1 MRESEPRRVDDDPQ
15 HEPLR
20 ARHEGRC
27 AALSVAEI
35 ADGSGIEP
43 LLVADQV
50 YDFIE
55 GEILSGRLPGGSRLR
70 VRQLAEMAGTSV
82 MPVRDAI
89 SRLEESG
96 LAEREA
102 HKGAVVKTFSTPELI
117 DIYSVRLLLEP
128 AAIEQGVAGLSA
140 QGLAE
145 MERRMVA
152 MERAFAEDR
161 PGEALEHDSEL
172 LRAVYRDSGNELLC
186 SMIDALWKRSHLY
199 RITVTT
205 DDARDGGNRTL
216 SCDRRI
222 LEAARAGDAAAAAE
236 WIRVALGKAI
246 RALTALDRG

>member
-1 MRESEPRRVDDDPQ
+1 M
-15 HEPLR
+15 
-20 ARHEGRC
+20 
-27 AALSVAEI
+27 SVAE
-35 ADGSGIEP
+35 AFTGGVIEP

-102 HKGAVVKTFSTPELI
+102 HKGAVVKKFSTPELI
-117 DIYSVRLLLEP
+117 DIYSVRQMLEP
-128 AAIEQGVAGLSA
+128 AAARQGVENLSKRGL
-140 QGLAE
+140 GE

-152 MERAFAEDR
+152 LERAVEEDR
-161 PGEALEHDSEL
+161 PGDALEHDSEF
-172 LRAVYRDSGNELLC
+172 LRAMYRDSGNELLC
-186 SMIDALWKRSHLY
+186 DMIDALWKRSHLY

-205 DDARDGGNRTL
+205 DDVREGGTRTT

-222 LEAARAGDAAAAAE
+222 LEAARGRDGEAAAE
-236 WIRVALGKAI
+236 WMAIALGKAI
-246 RALTALDRG
+246 RVLTTLDRD